1 MDYPHPRLRRYRQNK
16 ITPIEAVEMVLANN
30 YDMSLQEVN
39 MHTRIGKIVK
49 LRQVVQACLSRNTRI
64 SLADIGKM
72 TGHKDHATVINSTR
86 KIENMEHM
94 FKQYGTHDEM
104 LTFYYI
110 FENRYFA
117 MMSRNKGIV
126 QREFRSYK
134 DELKKTAKCTQ

>member
-1 MDYPHPRLRRYRQNK
+1 MDYPNARLRRHRQTK
-16 ITPIEAVEMVLANN
+16 ITPIEAVQIVLTNN
-30 YDMSLQEVN
+30 YDISLHEVN
-39 MHTRIGKIVK
+39 KNTRLGKIVK

-94 FKQYGTHDEM
+94 FKNYGTQDAQ
-104 LTFYYI
+104 LTFYYD

-117 MMSRNKGIV
+117 TMSRNRGIV
-126 QREFRSYK
+126 QREYRSYK
-134 DELKKTAKCTQ
+134 DELKKTAQCT